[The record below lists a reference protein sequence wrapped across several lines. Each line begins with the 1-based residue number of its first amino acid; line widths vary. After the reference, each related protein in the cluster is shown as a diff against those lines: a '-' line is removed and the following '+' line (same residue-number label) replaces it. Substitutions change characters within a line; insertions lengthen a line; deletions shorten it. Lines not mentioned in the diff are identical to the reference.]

1 MNFLFGDGIKVST
14 TTSFQLNPKVYN
26 GAKNSTS
33 CWYLPT
39 DDAFK
44 IGPWIG
50 PRPMIQGRAN
60 QKASDEKKNFFLSS

>member
-50 PRPMIQGRAN
+50 PRPMIQGRESPELVSF
-60 QKASDEKKNFFLSS
+60 QDKVGPR